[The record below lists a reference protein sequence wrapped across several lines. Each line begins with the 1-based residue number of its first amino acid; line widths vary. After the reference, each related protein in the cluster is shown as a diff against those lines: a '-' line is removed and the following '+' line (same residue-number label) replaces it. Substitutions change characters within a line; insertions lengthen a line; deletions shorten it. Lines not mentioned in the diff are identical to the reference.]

1 MDSGDAT
8 RLFILIVLL
17 CLSAFFS
24 SSETALTAVNKIR
37 IKTLANEGDKR
48 AETVEKLLDDQTRM
62 ISALLIGNNIVNTG
76 LTALATVTVTE
87 LFGSVYVGLATGVLT
102 VLILIFGEIT
112 PKNCAAIYAEKV
124 SLRVGGLVYAWMLL
138 VTPVSIVLNTI
149 VKGIMRILGMDS
161 EWKDTYTE
169 NEIRTI
175 VDESHEDGEIETEER
190 EMINNV
196 FDLDES
202 MARDVMVPR
211 VDMVFLNV
219 DAGYREILDIYR
231 EHMYTRLPVYE
242 GDTDNVIGLFNIK
255 DLLLYEDKEH
265 FSVRDVLREAYFT
278 HEYKKTSELMQDMLK
293 NGISLAIVL
302 DEYGDTVG
310 LVTMEDLLEEIVGDI
325 RDEYDEEEENSIVE
339 VKPGEYIVEGSANLD
354 DLSDRIPDFD
364 IKSEEYDSIGG
375 VIIGLLDRLPD
386 AGDEVE
392 TPEGIRLKVI
402 SVDHNHIDKVH
413 IFMPYKAVS
422 DGPADKNDK

>member
-8 RLFILIVLL
+8 RLLILIVLL
-17 CLSAFFS
+17 GLSAFFS

-37 IKTLANEGDKR
+37 IKTLANDGDKR
-48 AETVEKLLDDQTRM
+48 AVTVEKLLDDQPRM

-76 LTALATVTVTE
+76 LTALATVTVSE
-87 LFGSVYVGLATGVLT
+87 LFGNIYVGLATGVLT
-102 VLILIFGEIT
+102 ILILIFGEIT
-112 PKNCAAIYAEKV
+112 PKNCAAIYAEDV
-124 SLRVGGLVYAWMLL
+124 SLKVGGIVYSWMRI
-138 VTPVSIVLNTI
+138 VTPVSIVLNSI
-149 VKGIMRILGMDS
+149 VKIIMRIAGMDS

-196 FDLDES
+196 FDLGVS

-219 DAGYREILDIYR
+219 DSSYEEILNVYR

-255 DLLLYEDKEH
+255 DLLLRDEKKA
-265 FSVRDVLREAYFT
+265 FSVRDILREAYFT
-278 HEYKKTSELMQDMLK
+278 HEYKKTSELMQEMLK
-293 NGISLAIVL
+293 NCISLAIVL

-310 LVTMEDLLEEIVGDI
+310 LVTIEDLLEEIVGDI

-339 VKPGEYIVEGSANLD
+339 IKPGEYIVDGSANLD
-354 DLSDRIPDFD
+354 DISDRIPDFD
-364 IKSEEYDSIGG
+364 ITSEEYDSIGG

-386 AGDEVE
+386 DGDEVI
-392 TPEGIRLKVI
+392 TPDGIRLKVI

-413 IFMPYKAVS
+413 IFMPKEDPEVHKE
-422 DGPADKNDK
+422 DKE

>member
-8 RLFILIVLL
+8 RLLILIVLL
-17 CLSAFFS
+17 GLSAFFS

-37 IKTLANEGDKR
+37 IKTLANDGDKR
-48 AETVEKLLDDQTRM
+48 AVTVEKLLDDQPRM

-76 LTALATVTVTE
+76 LTALATVTVSE
-87 LFGSVYVGLATGVLT
+87 LFGNIYVGLATGVLT
-102 VLILIFGEIT
+102 ILILIFGEIT
-112 PKNCAAIYAEKV
+112 PKNCAAIYAEDV
-124 SLRVGGLVYAWMLL
+124 SLKVGGLVYSWMKI
-138 VTPVSIVLNTI
+138 VTPVSIVLNGI
-149 VKGIMRILGMDS
+149 VKIIMRIAGMDS

-196 FDLDES
+196 FDLGES

-219 DAGYREILDIYR
+219 DSSYEEILDVYR

-255 DLLLYEDKEH
+255 DLLLRDDKKE
-265 FSVRDVLREAYFT
+265 FSVRDLLREAYFT
-278 HEYKKTSELMQDMLK
+278 HEYKKTSELMQEMLK
-293 NGISLAIVL
+293 NCISLAIVL

-310 LVTMEDLLEEIVGDI
+310 LVTIEDLLEEIVGDI

-339 VKPGEYIVEGSANLD
+339 IKPGEYIVDGSANLD
-354 DLSDRIPDFD
+354 DISDRIPDFD
-364 IKSEEYDSIGG
+364 ITSEEYDSIGG

-386 AGDEVE
+386 DGDEVI
-392 TPEGIRLKVI
+392 TPEGIKLRVI

-413 IFMPYKAVS
+413 IFMPKEDPEAHKE
-422 DGPADKNDK
+422 DKE